1 MRRSTRR
8 KVIPLVFALVLTIVG
23 AALAVPTFN
32 LKVQTIGEG
41 GPETIEVPGG
51 VTSAAVNWV
60 LDGSDPDYVA
70 GVKLKFDQTV
80 PSGTT
85 IYVKIYDK
93 DGKIITKKDKTLQSD
108 LNANTEIEID
118 FDSNVEIKNMDQVA
132 VVLLGP
138 TENP

>member
-60 LDGSDPDYVA
+60 LDGSNPDYV
-70 GVKLKFDQTV
+70 VSVNVQFDQTV
-80 PSGTT
+80 PAGTT
-85 IYVKIYDK
+85 IYVKIYDSNG
-93 DGKIITKKDKTLQSD
+93 DIIAMGETTLSSD
-108 LNANTEIEID
+108 LAANTDVNIAL
-118 FDSNVEIKNMDQVA
+118 SSSVEIKNMDQVA

-138 TENP
+138 TVSP